1 MRIGHSPGCSLGA
14 AQPFNLVCDQWADE
28 IHQGACES

>member
-14 AQPFNLVCDQWADE
+14 AQPFKLVCDHRADE
-28 IHQGACES
+28 MHQDARET

>member
-14 AQPFNLVCDQWADE
+14 AQSFKLVCDHWADE
-28 IHQGACES
+28 MHKDARET